1 MILAADY
8 PHLSTDITMI
18 QKDGIII
25 VDKDS
30 GPSSF
35 KVVEKIKGLTKAKK
49 AGHAGTLD
57 PFASGVLVIL
67 LNQGTKLSPFLMSQD
82 KVYRAALRLGIE
94 TDTQDLTGRIIKI
107 RHTGVLPKETIK
119 EKTQQFVGTIKQV
132 PPVFS
137 ALHYKGKRAYELARS
152 GVAVDLQEREVRIE
166 YISVLR
172 VDLPTVWIEV
182 CCSSG
187 TYIRALAADLGRS
200 LGTGAHLTFLRR
212 LQSGPFHV
220 DDAFTLTQVSE
231 YLFNNRVDDVIIP
244 LKQALKGMMEVDI
257 SDALA
262 RRIRSGHKPN
272 REELCGQNPSS
283 LNSGDSLKAVVGEEL
298 VAVLEEDS
306 DGYNVKRVFI

>member
-1 MILAADY
+1 M
-8 PHLSTDITMI
+8 T

-35 KVVEKIKGLTKAKK
+35 TVVERIRGLMKAKK

-94 TDTQDLTGRIIKI
+94 TDTQDLTGKIIKI
-107 RHTGVLPKETIK
+107 RDIGALSRGTIK
-119 EKTQQFVGTIKQV
+119 EKTRQFVGVIKQV
-132 PPVFS
+132 PPLFS
-137 ALHYKGKRAYELARS
+137 AVHYKGKRAYELARS

-166 YISVLR
+166 YINVLR
-172 VDLPTVWIEV
+172 VNLPTVWIEV

-200 LGTGAHLTFLRR
+200 LGPGAHLTFLRR

-220 DDAFTLTQVSE
+220 DDAFTVAQVGK
-231 YLFNNRVDDVIIP
+231 YLCNSKVNEVIMP
-244 LKQALKGMMEVDI
+244 LKQALKGMTEVEI

-262 RRIRSGHKPN
+262 RRIRSGHKPK
-272 REELCGQNPSS
+272 REELCGQNPPS
-283 LNSGDSLKAVVGEEL
+283 LNSGVCLRVVVGEEL
-298 VAVLEEDS
+298 VAVLEENS
-306 DGYNVKRVFI
+306 NGYSVKRVFT

>member
-1 MILAADY
+1 
-8 PHLSTDITMI
+8 MI

-35 KVVEKIKGLTKAKK
+35 KVVEGIRGLMKAKK

-57 PFASGVLVIL
+57 PFASGVLVVL
-67 LNQGTKLSPFLMSQD
+67 LNQGTKLCPFLMSHD

-94 TDTQDLTGRIIKI
+94 TDTQDLTGQIIKVRDI
-107 RHTGVLPKETIK
+107 GVLPKDSIK
-119 EKTQQFVGTIKQV
+119 EKARRFVGMIKQV

-137 ALHYKGKRAYELARS
+137 AIHHKGRRAYELARS
-152 GVAVDLQEREVRIE
+152 GIAVDLQEREVRIE
-166 YISVLR
+166 YINVLR
-172 VDLPTVWIEV
+172 VDLPTIWIEV

-187 TYIRALAADLGRS
+187 TYIRTLAADLGRS

-212 LQSGPFHV
+212 VQSGPFHV
-220 DDAFTLTQVSE
+220 DDAFTVTQASR
-231 YLFNNRVDDVIIP
+231 YIFDNRVDEVVIP
-244 LKQALKGMMEVDI
+244 LKQALKGMMEVEI

-262 RRIRSGHKPN
+262 RRIRNGHKPN

-283 LNSGDSLKAVVGEEL
+283 LNSGDSLKAVVREEL
-298 VAVLEEDS
+298 VAVLGEDS
-306 DGYNVKRVFI
+306 DGYSVKRVFI

>member
-1 MILAADY
+1 MIL
-8 PHLSTDITMI
+8 
-18 QKDGIII
+18 KDGIII

-35 KVVEKIKGLTKAKK
+35 KVVERIRGLTKAKK

-67 LNQGTKLSPFLMSQD
+67 KLSPFLMFQD
-82 KVYRAALRLGIE
+82 KVYRAALRLGVE

-107 RHTGVLPKETIK
+107 RRIGVLPEETIK

-132 PPVFS
+132 PPIFS
-137 ALHYKGKRAYELARS
+137 ALHHKGKRAYELARS

-166 YISVLR
+166 YINILR

-187 TYIRALAADLGRS
+187 TYIRTLAADLGRS

-212 LQSGPFHV
+212 VQSGPFHV
-220 DDAFTLTQVSE
+220 DDAFTVTQVSQ
-231 YLFNNRVDDVIIP
+231 YLFNNRAEEVIIP
-244 LKQALKGMMEVDI
+244 LKQALKGMMEVEI

-262 RRIRSGHKPN
+262 RKIRCGHKPN
-272 REELCGQNPSS
+272 REELCGRNPSS
-283 LNSGDSLKAVVGEEL
+283 HHSGDSLKAVVGEEL

-306 DGYNVKRVFI
+306 NGYNIKRVFI